1 MNAAGK
7 AVLAVG
13 IIGTVAVAVPYLIGM
28 RIESEFR
35 AGVAELAEQT
45 PYPISISRYQ
55 RGLYSAEADTAI
67 EIALPP
73 EPHDH
78 DDGDHP
84 DEAPAAPRMVTLHL
98 HHEISH
104 GPRLDGLLRSGRLV
118 TTPRLEGD
126 LQAAFA
132 PLFGDAP
139 VFTLITDLGYLGG
152 ISGSLRSP
160 PIDSSTGAE
169 SEAKTVHWAGIDSN
183 YSFGGG
189 HFLMHLE
196 APELSSTSAT
206 AGQAAGGPLV
216 ITADMRKIDD
226 GPLWIGSSSLSIA
239 SITTKTADGAF
250 ALNQLALASDTKVN
264 DGQLDSGVQFSAAS
278 LEAAGARFD
287 KLRLDFALD
296 HLDAA
301 ATTELSLAIRQYQQ
315 AHATDAT
322 AADPMVMMA
331 ALKPAFGRLAGGHP
345 EARIKELS
353 FTGPSGSVAASGSL
367 RYVGDANLDDFSL
380 PADVEAEGQFEA
392 PLDYVNLVLGRQ
404 VRTDLAA
411 NAGVAPEEVPPEV
424 LASALQNARDGL
436 LAQGL
441 LVVDGQQATSTVSFR
456 NGALTI
462 NGKTLGVGGPSH

>member
-13 IIGTVAVAVPYLIGM
+13 IIGTVVVTVPYLIGM

-45 PYPISISRYQ
+45 PYPISISHYR

-78 DDGDHP
+78 DDDDHP
-84 DEAPAAPRMVTLHL
+84 EEAPAAPQMVTLKF
-98 HHEISH
+98 HHEITH
-104 GPRLDGLLRSGRLV
+104 GPRLDSLLHSGRLV
-118 TTPRLEGD
+118 TTPQLDGD
-126 LQAAFA
+126 LKALFA
-132 PLFGDAP
+132 PLFGEAP
-139 VFTLITDLGYLGG
+139 VFTLITNLGYFGG

-160 PIDSSTGAE
+160 PVDSSTGTG
-169 SEAKTVHWAGIDSN
+169 SEAKTVHWAGVDST
-183 YSFGGG
+183 YSFSGG

-196 APELSSTSAT
+196 APELSSTRAAT
-206 AGQAAGGPLV
+206 GQAAGGPLV
-216 ITADMRKIDD
+216 VTADMRRIDD

-239 SITTKTADGAF
+239 SITAKTPDGAF
-250 ALNQLALASDTKVN
+250 ALNQLVLASDTKVD

-287 KLRLDFALD
+287 KLHLDFALN

-301 ATTELSLAIRQYQQ
+301 ATTELSLAIRRYQQ
-315 AHATDAT
+315 AHATDAA
-322 AADPMVMMA
+322 AADPKVMMA
-331 ALKPAFGRLAGGHP
+331 ALKPAFGRVAGGHP

-353 FTGPSGSVAASGSL
+353 FTGPAGSVAASGSL

-392 PLDYVNLVLGRQ
+392 PLDYINLVLGRQ

-411 NAGVAPEEVPPEV
+411 SAGVAPEEVPPEV

-441 LVVDGQQATSTVSFR
+441 LVVDGQQASSVVSFK

-462 NGKTLGVGGPSH
+462 NGKTLGAGGPAH